1 MSTEEENR
9 FEKLQS
15 SYDYHQLVASGMAWE
30 FYPELETSWEAF
42 RKAQVAYFVDIELAK
57 ARAAFEAKNQPNL
70 GELPNAEESR
80 D

>member
-1 MSTEEENR
+1 MSTEENNR

-42 RKAQVAYFVDIELAK
+42 RKAQAAY
-57 ARAAFEAKNQPNL
+57 FEAKNQPNL
-70 GELPNAEESR
+70 GELPDAEESC